1 MPVLHNAGSY
11 VIAMYFEDHNPPHV
25 HVVGL
30 DFEGLVA
37 ISDLVVFRGSIPS
50 KFSRDAFKWIDDNR
64 KMLFG
69 KWNEWH

>member
-1 MPVLHNAGSY
+1 MPVVHNAGSY

-25 HVVGL
+25 HVVGR

-37 ISDLVVFRGSIPS
+37 IGDLTVFRGSIPGR
-50 KFSRDAFKWIDDNR
+50 FSRAALGWIEAHR
-64 KMLFG
+64 EELLA